1 MSTLALSI
9 LAVPAVSAAWPGSP
23 ETGPLVRGLAA
34 AEAGGRGACVVVTD
48 RTLSEAEVAAVAA
61 AAGSVLGAE
70 PVEVAALHA
79 PSADPEP
86 ADLLRQ
92 WVNQAAQGSG
102 RGVRVRVASTGAGGG
117 PVRVLVE
124 SVDSSARE
132 LALRLA
138 SPWEPAL
145 PALRTLLAAEVTVE
159 DAETPPPQGRD
170 HAR

>member
-1 MSTLALSI
+1 MRLVVAPELA
-9 LAVPAVSAAWPGSP
+9 AAVSAGWPA
-23 ETGPLVRGLAA
+23 EGPLVRGLAA
-34 AEAGGRGACVVVTD
+34 AAAGGRGACVVVTD
-48 RTLSEAEVAAVAA
+48 RPLSEAEVAAVAG
-61 AAGSVLGAE
+61 AAGTVLGVG

-79 PSADPEP
+79 PSADPDP
-86 ADLLRQ
+86 GDLLRQ

-102 RGVRVRVASTGAGGG
+102 RGVRVRVAEPADAGA

-124 SVDSSARE
+124 AIDSSARE

-159 DAETPPPQGRD
+159 DAE
-170 HAR
+170 A